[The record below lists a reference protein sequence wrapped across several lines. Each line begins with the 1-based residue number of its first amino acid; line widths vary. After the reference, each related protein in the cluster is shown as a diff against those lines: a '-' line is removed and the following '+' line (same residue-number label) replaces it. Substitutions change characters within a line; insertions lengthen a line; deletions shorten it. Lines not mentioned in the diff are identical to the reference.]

1 MLFTGIH
8 TTINSK
14 KEHQKV
20 DHLVQVCCSSPHLLL
35 LEEESEESDS
45 KVVSLGPE
53 DTLEGGE
60 HLLYVNLQPEEHLQA
75 TGTTSQ
81 CLVEAFQK
89 HEKAEAKIL
98 EYLQEFE
105 DVFSK
110 ETFDTLPPQKPWD
123 HMIELELGSKL
134 TNCKVYPLSPKEQVE
149 LDAFLEEN
157 LCTGRICLSKSLMAS
172 PVFFIKKKDGLLWLV
187 RTTKP

>member
-1 MLFTGIH
+1 MEKDSEG
-8 TTINSK
+8 
-14 KEHQKV
+14 
-20 DHLVQVCCSSPHLLL
+20 
-35 LEEESEESDS
+35 SEESDS
-45 KVVSLGPE
+45 RVVSLRPE

-81 CLVEAFQK
+81 HLMEASQK

-98 EYLQEFE
+98 EYLQEFK

-110 ETFDTLPPQKPWD
+110 EMFDTLPPRKPWD
-123 HMIELELGSKL
+123 HAIELELGSKP
-134 TNCKVYPLSPKEQVE
+134 TNCKVYLLSLKEQVE

-157 LCTGRICLSKSLMAS
+157 LCTRMIHLSKSPLAS
-172 PVFFIKKKDGLLWLV
+172 PVFFIKKNSSLQLV
-187 RTTKP
+187 QDYQALNSIMVKNHYPIPLISKLITQL